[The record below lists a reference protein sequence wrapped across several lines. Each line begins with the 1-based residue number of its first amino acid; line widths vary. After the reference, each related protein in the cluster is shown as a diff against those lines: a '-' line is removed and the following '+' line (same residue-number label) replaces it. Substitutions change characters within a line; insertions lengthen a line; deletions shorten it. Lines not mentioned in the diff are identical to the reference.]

1 MKNVKIGN
9 SKPVV
14 CLDAGHYGNRYNAGA
29 VAGYYESAVMW
40 NLCNYLAMELE
51 ALGIRVIKTRSTQAD
66 MDLIERGKKSKGA
79 DLFISL
85 HSNAEKTGKADAPLG
100 IYFVDDNCG
109 VIDEQSKEIAKLLAG
124 VVADSMGTSGKGKIW
139 TRSSSADRDGN
150 GYNDDYYGVLRGAHA
165 VGTTGIILEHSYHTN
180 AAAASWLLNTGNL
193 QRLAKAEAAKI
204 AEWFDVSKGSST
216 TSAPTTT
223 TQKERTTMIE
233 MKWLKRGDEGAQVET
248 LQALLIGDGYKGKK
262 DKPLGKD
269 GIFGENT
276 DYAVRNYQS
285 DNGLNPDG
293 IVGDNTWNKLLGQ

>member
-9 SKPVV
+9 SEPEV

-51 ALGIRVIKTRSTQAD
+51 ALGIRVTKTRSTQAD

-85 HSNAEKTGKADAPLG
+85 HSNAEKTGKADYPLG

-109 VIDEQSKEIAKLLAG
+109 VIDEQSKEVARLLSG
-124 VVADSMGTSGKGKIW
+124 VVTNVMGTKQAARIW
-139 TRSSSADRDGN
+139 TRSSEYDRDGN
-150 GYNDDYYGVLRGAHA
+150 GYNDDYYGVLRGAHG
-165 VGTTGIILEHSYHTN
+165 VGTNGIILEHSYHTN
-180 AAAASWLLNTGNL
+180 AAAAAWLLNTGNL
-193 QRLAKAEAAKI
+193 QRLAKAEAAAI
-204 AEWFDVSKGSST
+204 AEWFDVSNTSST

-233 MKWLKRGDEGAQVET
+233 MKWLKKGDTGPQVET
-248 LQALLIGDGYKGKK
+248 LQALLIGYGYDLGRTGADGDFGGK
-262 DKPLGKD
+262 
-269 GIFGENT
+269 T
-276 DYAVRNYQS
+276 DEAVRKFQS
-285 DNGLNPDG
+285 RNGLNPDG
-293 IVGDNTWNKLLGQ
+293 IVGDNTWGKLLGQ